1 MDVKD
6 SLTKSYLA
14 GAYEFRSQEDKV
26 RQLSAI
32 YHSPR
37 RVAQLPIYLLLGSAV
52 YTLVKFEL

>member
-37 RVAQLPIYLLLGSAV
+37 RVAQLL
-52 YTLVKFEL
+52 YTCNLAQQFIRWLNFH